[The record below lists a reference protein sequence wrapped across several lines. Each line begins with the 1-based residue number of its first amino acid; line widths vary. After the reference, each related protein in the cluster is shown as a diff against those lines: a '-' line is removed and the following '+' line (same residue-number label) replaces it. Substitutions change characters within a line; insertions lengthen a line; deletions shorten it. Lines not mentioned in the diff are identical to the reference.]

1 MFDDPEE
8 SCREMEHDR
17 PVLVPTGEYRVVLSH
32 WKKFWH
38 FHRPDLVMWFEIRD
52 NDDYHGYILPA
63 YYRVTWNGEQ
73 FSAGWKTHFCRDY
86 QQCFGAVGSTD
97 QFEIEKFKGVVFLAE
112 VREVKKD
119 QEQRP
124 LGKVNQYSRIG
135 RLLGV
140 VASSDESDQ

>member
-1 MFDDPEE
+1 MIDDFEE
-8 SCREMEHDR
+8 SCREMEQDR

-38 FHRPDLVMWFEIRD
+38 FQRPDLVMWFEIRD

-86 QQCFGAVGSTD
+86 QQCFGAVDSTD
-97 QFEIEKFKGVVFLAE
+97 QFEIKKFKGVVFLAE
-112 VREVKKD
+112 IREVKKD

-140 VASSDESDQ
+140 VASLDETDQ